1 MKCVAEICSFYL
13 VYSVLLYE
21 YTSFYLFFAYGHLN
35 YFQFWTFM
43 TSSAVSILTD
53 AFGTHIAFLLDICLG
68 VKLLGHRL
76 CIYSASRYC
85 LTVFFL
91 IYFF

>member
-1 MKCVAEICSFYL
+1 MKCIAEICSFYL

-53 AFGTHIAFLLDICLG
+53 AFGTHI
-68 VKLLGHRL
+68 
-76 CIYSASRYC
+76 CISVGYMLRSEIAGA
-85 LTVFFL
+85 
-91 IYFF
+91 